1 MQMLECIVNQ
11 DILLDYNT
19 DDLRNTA
26 EFIQRQAIA
35 VKTTKLT
42 EHVEKECRVF
52 VEEVLLP
59 YIQKSLLKPRFR
71 GDHLFALKHG
81 LKCLSTLLIHMSKQ
95 QQNELCKKVDEL
107 LKTVFRI
114 GGN

>member
-1 MQMLECIVNQ
+1 MLECIVNQ
-11 DILLDYNT
+11 DILLEYNA

-26 EFIQRQAIA
+26 EFIQRHALVVRTPA
-35 VKTTKLT
+35 MK
-42 EHVEKECRVF
+42 EHVEKACRMF

-71 GDHLFALKHG
+71 GDHEFALKHG

-95 QQNELCKKVDEL
+95 QQQELREMADSL
-107 LKTVFRI
+107 LKTVA
-114 GGN
+114 